1 MFTLKKPQEQKNFT
15 KNLEKFDQN
24 NKFCQ
29 GKGKSEI
36 LIVKLRIV
44 RAQKSNEKRI
54 LYLGA
59 KVRSRLMI
67 KGFWVRFFLM
77 QF

>member
-1 MFTLKKPQEQKNFT
+1 MFTLKKPQEQKNFDKVQT

-44 RAQKSNEKRI
+44 RAQKSNDKII
-54 LYLGA
+54 LY
-59 KVRSRLMI
+59 S
-67 KGFWVRFFLM
+67 
-77 QF
+77 